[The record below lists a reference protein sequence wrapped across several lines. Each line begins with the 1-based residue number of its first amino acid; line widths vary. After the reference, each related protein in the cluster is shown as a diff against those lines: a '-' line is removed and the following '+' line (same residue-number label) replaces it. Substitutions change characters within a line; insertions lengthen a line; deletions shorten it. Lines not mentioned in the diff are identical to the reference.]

1 MERQPVTPLFLG
13 GGHSIRIRERIPNGR
28 LSPRGVVA
36 RLLWAFSSSDR
47 RPSYEDYLAARNGE
61 PDITPESFEALCRE
75 ILPDPGLSYR
85 DHLFRPQLRDR
96 EGNLYQVIRISPGR
110 IGLVREDG
118 TTGTTTPEELD
129 LCFSPVE
136 EPPA

>member
-1 MERQPVTPLFLG
+1 MEGRPP
-13 GGHSIRIRERIPNGR
+13 IRIRERIPNGA

-47 RPSYEDYLAARNGE
+47 RPSYEDYLAARKGVA
-61 PDITPESFEALCRE
+61 DTTPESFAELCRDTP
-75 ILPDPGLSYR
+75 PDPGLSYR

-96 EGNLYQVIRISPGR
+96 EGNIYQVIRISHSR
-110 IGLVREDG
+110 ISLVREDG